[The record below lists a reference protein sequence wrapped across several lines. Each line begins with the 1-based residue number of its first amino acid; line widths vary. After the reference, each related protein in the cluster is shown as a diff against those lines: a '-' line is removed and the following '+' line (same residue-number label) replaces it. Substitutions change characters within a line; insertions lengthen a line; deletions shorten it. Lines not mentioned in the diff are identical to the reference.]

1 MDHQDEYFDNLVT
14 MLELIWGEGYMA
26 PGGSGNVEKM
36 LNGIET
42 AGKRI
47 LDIGCGLGGPAF
59 EMANTFGADVVGID
73 LEAPL
78 IQRATETAT
87 KMGLQDRC
95 KFQAVKAGALDFP
108 NQSFDI
114 VASSGA
120 ITQVKDK
127 ADIFGECYSCE
138 L

>member
-95 KFQAVKAGALDFP
+95 KFYAVKAGALDFP

-127 ADIFGECYSCE
+127 ANIFGECYRV

>member
-1 MDHQDEYFDNLVT
+1 MDHQDEYYDNMIT

-42 AGKRI
+42 TGKRI

-78 IQRATETAT
+78 IKRATEAAT
-87 KMGLQDRC
+87 QLG
-95 KFQAVKAGALDFP
+95 
-108 NQSFDI
+108 
-114 VASSGA
+114 
-120 ITQVKDK
+120 
-127 ADIFGECYSCE
+127 
-138 L
+138 